1 MTAPAST
8 TDPLVDATPIRLGA
22 DLSLPVDLATE
33 AIAILGRRGKGKTNT
48 AGVIVEEFVKLGV
61 PVCVVDTV
69 GVWWGLR
76 SNSSGDGPGLPV
88 VVFGGSHADVPLEE
102 SSGRVIAEV
111 IVDRRIERLIHDGG
125 KGPYPID
132 PVGQ

>member
-1 MTAPAST
+1 M
-8 TDPLVDATPIRLGA
+8 R
-22 DLSLPVDLATE
+22 
-33 AIAILGRRGKGKTNT
+33 
-48 AGVIVEEFVKLGV
+48 GV

-111 IVDRRIERLIHDGG
+111 IVDRRISAV
-125 KGPYPID
+125 ID
-132 PVGQ
+132 TSLLSKAAARDVRTRPSLTQRA